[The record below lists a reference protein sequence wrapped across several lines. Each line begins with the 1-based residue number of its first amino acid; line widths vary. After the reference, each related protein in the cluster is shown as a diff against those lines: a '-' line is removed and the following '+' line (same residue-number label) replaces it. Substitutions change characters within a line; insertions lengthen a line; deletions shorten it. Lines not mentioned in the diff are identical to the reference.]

1 MVSTQEFLMTKGIW
15 MIYLLRVA
23 CGTLE
28 ENDYICQ
35 SLEKIFTVE
44 QTEANQSLPK
54 IYPTQTQVPS
64 N

>member
-1 MVSTQEFLMTKGIW
+1 MTKGIW

-44 QTEANQSLPK
+44 QTEANQSLLK